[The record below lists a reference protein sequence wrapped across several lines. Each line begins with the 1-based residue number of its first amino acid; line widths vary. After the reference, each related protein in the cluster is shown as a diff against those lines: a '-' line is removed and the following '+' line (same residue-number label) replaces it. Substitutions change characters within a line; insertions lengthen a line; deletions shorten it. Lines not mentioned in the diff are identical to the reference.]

1 MPKPNKAAIK
11 LTIDLVAELSE
22 ELMTLDG
29 LQSCIMGLSIG
40 PGGCGR
46 TVLVYDR
53 EKIIQLLI
61 NRDEMSREEAIEFY
75 MYNIECLTG
84 MTGGPLFVTRSE
96 SIMEG
101 V

>member
-1 MPKPNKAAIK
+1 
-11 LTIDLVAELSE
+11 
-22 ELMTLDG
+22 MTACSPALWGFQLD
-29 LQSCIMGLSIG
+29 
-40 PGGCGR
+40 
-46 TVLVYDR
+46 LVYDR